1 MNSTYEPIIPV
12 DQLDMSCVKIVND
25 KFTYDNDSLGT
36 CDLKILCERVP
47 LYFHKEYESVYIQ
60 SNILSEIREKLEDIV
75 KKYRISNQFV
85 QEDNIEQLRKI
96 NKIRIHFTNSSK
108 IKIIPTKTSGGQT
121 YFIRDSDSFKTFVQS
136 NKNNINLETNIIIK
150 PKILKK
156 SNYIW
161 IEIYYGDVFHKSTP
175 HTNKIYNKIYASPET
190 NLNKTIIL

>member
-25 KFTYDNDSLGT
+25 KFTYENDSLGSF
-36 CDLKILCERVP
+36 DLKILCERVP
-47 LYFHKEYESVYIQ
+47 LCFHKEYESVYIQ

-75 KKYRISNQFV
+75 KNYRISNQIV
-85 QEDNIEQLRKI
+85 QEDKIEQLRKI